1 MASPFFL
8 EIRFLVCI
16 SVEIIFSLAITCRF
30 YRFILK
36 WRYQLGIKY
45 QKEEDFIMDIDVL
58 KKCGKN
64 VTYKRG
70 QVICQEGEIGHSMF
84 ILLQGNADITINSF
98 SDQAQNLGTLQEG
111 SFFGEM
117 SLLEGKPRSATIV
130 ALSDEVIVLEIAE
143 ENFPMLLLNA
153 SSITFRILLTLN
165 NRLNAMLDRIE
176 EDDKKF
182 VFKYKRNPI
191 YNTIQKLDV
200 RSFHNISQKDPD
212 YVLEL
217 LKYLSSSLE
226 KLNREYIH
234 QLETK

>member
-117 SLLEGKPRSATIV
+117 SLLDANR
-130 ALSDEVIVLEIAE
+130 VL
-143 ENFPMLLLNA
+143 P
-153 SSITFRILLTLN
+153 
-165 NRLNAMLDRIE
+165 
-176 EDDKKF
+176 
-182 VFKYKRNPI
+182 
-191 YNTIQKLDV
+191 Q
-200 RSFHNISQKDPD
+200 
-212 YVLEL
+212 
-217 LKYLSSSLE
+217 SSLS
-226 KLNREYIH
+226 R
-234 QLETK
+234 TKSSCLRSQRKTSPCCCSMPLPLPSVSC